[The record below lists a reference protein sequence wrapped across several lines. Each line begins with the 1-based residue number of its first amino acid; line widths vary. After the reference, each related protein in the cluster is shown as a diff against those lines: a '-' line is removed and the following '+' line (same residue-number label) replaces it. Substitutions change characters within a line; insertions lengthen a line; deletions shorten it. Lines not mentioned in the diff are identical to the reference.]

1 MRRTVALLGA
11 LAAGTALVA
20 PAARRR
26 GPRRAPVRAADE
38 TEVFEALDE
47 GDDAAA
53 APVAAADA
61 TPDKDD
67 ETQQTRVLT
76 YMGISILPLLA
87 LVPFLGSRDFLPA
100 DPSLYS

>member
-1 MRRTVALLGA
+1 MAPA
-11 LAAGTALVA
+11 VA
-20 PAARRR
+20 PGLAVARARVA
-26 GPRRAPVRAADE
+26 G
-38 TEVFEALDE
+38 
-47 GDDAAA
+47 A